1 MIMRQKFALLA
12 VLLVLAATHAR
23 SEAAPATQPA
33 TEFMRFTENADGSAR
48 LELADVAYRNSDGAV
63 VHLIGAVHVA
73 EREFYDGLNESFR
86 HYDALLYEMVKS
98 RGMQM
103 PARGAKPSSGASGSW
118 IGTLQR
124 FMKDRLKLSYQ
135 LDGIDY
141 HAKNFV
147 HADLDWETFSQLQE
161 DRGESFLTLAI
172 RAAAHGMASSAS
184 GKQPPVGEMDGFAML
199 AAFMSPDS
207 ARELKLLLARQ
218 FANADDE
225 LAAIEGDKGSVILA
239 ERNKAAFKVLDE
251 QVAQGKKFLG
261 VFYGAG
267 HLQLM
272 EQMLIDRGYRKV
284 DTAWR
289 TAWDIGPAPKTPAT
303 KTSLK

>member
-1 MIMRQKFALLA
+1 MFQRRALPLLFGLVILA
-12 VLLVLAATHAR
+12 SRA
-23 SEAAPATQPA
+23 SAAPATQPS

-48 LELADVAYRNSDGAV
+48 LELADVAYRNSDGVV

-73 EREFYDGLNESFR
+73 EPQFYDGLNESFR

-118 IGTLQR
+118 IGTMQR

-141 HAKNFV
+141 HATNFV

-172 RAAAHGMASSAS
+172 RAAAHGMAKSAS
-184 GKQPPVGEMDGFAML
+184 GKQPPVGEMDGFAIL
-199 AAFMSPDS
+199 AAIMAPDS
-207 ARELKLLLARQ
+207 ARELKLVLARQ

-225 LAAIEGDKGSVILA
+225 LAAIEGTKGSVILA

-251 QVAQGKKFLG
+251 QIAQGKKYLG
-261 VFYGAG
+261 IFYGAG

-272 EQMLIDRGYRKV
+272 EQMLIDRGYKKV

-289 TAWDIGPAPKTPAT
+289 TAWDIGPAPKTAT
-303 KTSLK
+303 TQPLVK